1 MGFSSCGAQALE
13 HGFSSCGAWAWLLGC
28 KWDLPRSVIQP
39 VSPALAG
46 GFLSTAPP
54 GESYIFF

>member
-1 MGFSSCGAQALE
+1 MGFSSCGVQALE
-13 HGFSSCGAWAWLLGC
+13 HGFSSCGAWAWLLCGM
-28 KWDLPRSVIQP
+28 WDLPRSVIQP